1 MNFHIHRPG
10 SDWMGPR
17 AILTLNVAKL
27 VAPAQL
33 EGVVV
38 GVGVRGTKGVV
49 TSVQSQVG
57 ATVIEDIVV
66 SVKTRA
72 LGSY

>member
-1 MNFHIHRPG
+1 
-10 SDWMGPR
+10 MGPR